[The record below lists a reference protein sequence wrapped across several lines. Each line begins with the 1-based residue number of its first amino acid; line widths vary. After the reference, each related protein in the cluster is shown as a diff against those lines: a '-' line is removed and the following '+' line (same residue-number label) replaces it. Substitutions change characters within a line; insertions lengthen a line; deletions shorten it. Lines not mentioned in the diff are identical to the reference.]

1 MESNNAPKTLADLE
15 NNVPSLR
22 DSFAV
27 DSQAADIHLD
37 ALHITNAESE
47 KADIQLDFSDRGSVT
62 IKEDQQLNYWRW
74 FLRLVTVTRVGA
86 VSALIVFVIYQYS
99 YQFMLPSAQSPR
111 IQSVIDVVHNSY
123 KTFLGYLGGAQEY
136 RKWTQ
141 LSLTANDAQMQLEN
155 VLLSPLSIIDKK
167 YVLQSAVNNLLQKYA
182 QQQDMLA

>member
-15 NNVPSLR
+15 NSTASLR

-27 DSQAADIHLD
+27 DSHAAEIHLD

-47 KADIQLDFSDRGSVT
+47 KVDIQLDFSDRGSVT

-74 FLRLVTVTRVGA
+74 FLRLVTVARVGA
-86 VSALIVFVIYQYS
+86 ISALIVFVIYQYS
-99 YQFMLPSAQSPR
+99 YQSMLPSAQSPR
-111 IQSVIDVVHNSY
+111 IQSVIDAVHNGY

-141 LSLTANDAQMQLEN
+141 LSLTTNDAQMQLEN

-167 YVLQSAVNNLLQKYA
+167 YVLQSAVNNLLQKYT